1 MAGQPSFETNFSNVT
16 ATYQALA
23 SDDVVYGSAN
33 SFTVT
38 LPKIV
43 PAAVASTWT
52 LPATPSGQRI
62 TVIAGSGTI
71 TVAAASG
78 DTIATP
84 GSLTSL
90 TTGLWATY
98 VSDGVSKWLTIS

>member
-1 MAGQPSFETNFSNVT
+1 MPGVQSAFEGFTTVT

-23 SDDVVYGSAN
+23 SDDTIFGSTGT
-33 SFTVT
+33 FTVT

-52 LPATPSGQRI
+52 VPPLPLGKRI
-62 TVIAGSGTI
+62 TVIAGTGTI

-78 DTIATP
+78 DTIVSA
-84 GSLTSL
+84 GSLTTL

-98 VSDGVSKWLTIS
+98 VADGVSAWSTLS

>member
-1 MAGQPSFETNFSNVT
+1 MPGVQSAFEGFTNVT
-16 ATYQALA
+16 ATYQALV
-23 SDDVVYGSAN
+23 SDDTVFGSAN

-43 PAAVASTWT
+43 PAAVASAWT
-52 LPATPSGQRI
+52 VPPVPPGKRV
-62 TVIAGSGTI
+62 TVIAGTGTI
-71 TVAAASG
+71 TVAASSG
-78 DTIATP
+78 DTIVSA

-98 VSDGVSKWLTIS
+98 VSDGVSAWSTLS